1 MLTASHIQQNMH
13 KQKNIFEYIPVKNS
27 CTMKTLSNYI
37 TNISPSLDSKGHVT
51 GMWLV
56 IGSLQ
61 AVHLSSATDD

>member
-1 MLTASHIQQNMH
+1 
-13 KQKNIFEYIPVKNS
+13 
-27 CTMKTLSNYI
+27 MKTLSNYI